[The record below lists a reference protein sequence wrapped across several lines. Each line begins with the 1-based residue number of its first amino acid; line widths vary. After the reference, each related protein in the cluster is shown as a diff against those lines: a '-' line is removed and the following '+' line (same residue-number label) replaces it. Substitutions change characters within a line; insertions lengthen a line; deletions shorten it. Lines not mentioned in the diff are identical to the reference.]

1 MNEYRKLELGSLVK
15 LAVDSRGITNGSI
28 DVLSFEYDINSEIDK
43 IVDYVDGNNFPEL
56 KGEVEIIKQ
65 ENDILENK
73 IKNFAL
79 EILTLKT
86 DTKSLQ
92 DETEKLNQLIQQY
105 NSTVANQYNNLVTLT
120 YQILNKLEPKIIYK
134 DRIIKQKEYIET
146 RTTIYRGVKSDS
158 EIREEQ
164 EIIRRN
170 RRYFGQSGWFQ
181 YSDDWMVKLSFD
193 KELFF
198 MKKKL
203 YDDCLKRNIP
213 FYSMYDARRWH
224 KQYDK

>member
-1 MNEYRKLELGSLVK
+1 MNEYRKLQLGSLVK

-28 DVLSFEYDINSEIDK
+28 DILSFEYDIDSEIDK
-43 IVDYVDGNNFPEL
+43 IVDYVDNNNFPEL
-56 KGEVEIIKQ
+56 KNEVNIIKQ
-65 ENDILENK
+65 ENDILEDK

-79 EILTLKT
+79 EIL
-86 DTKSLQ
+86 SLQ
-92 DETEKLNQLIQQY
+92 GNTEQLSQLIEEY
-105 NSTVANQYNNLVTLT
+105 NSTVADQYNNLVTLT

-134 DRIIKQKEYIET
+134 DKIITRKEYIET

-158 EIREEQ
+158 EIRQEQ

-170 RRYFGQSGWFQ
+170 RRYFGESGWFQ
-181 YSDDWMVKLSFD
+181 YSDDWMVQLSFD
-193 KELFF
+193 KELCFI
-198 MKKKL
+198 KKNL

-213 FYSMYDARRWH
+213 FYSMYDAKRWH

>member
-1 MNEYRKLELGSLVK
+1 MNEYKKLQLGSLVK

-28 DVLSFEYDINSEIDK
+28 DILSFEYDIDSEIDK
-43 IVDYVDGNNFPEL
+43 IVDYVDNNNFPEL
-56 KGEVEIIKQ
+56 KNEVAVIKQ
-65 ENDILENK
+65 ENDVLEDK

-79 EILTLKT
+79 EILTL
-86 DTKSLQ
+86 Q
-92 DETEKLNQLIQQY
+92 GNTEQLNQLIQEY
-105 NSTVANQYNNLVTLT
+105 NSTVADQYNNLVTLT

-134 DRIIKQKEYIET
+134 DKIIKQKEYIET

-181 YSDDWMVKLSFD
+181 YSDDWMVQLSFD
-193 KELFF
+193 KELHF